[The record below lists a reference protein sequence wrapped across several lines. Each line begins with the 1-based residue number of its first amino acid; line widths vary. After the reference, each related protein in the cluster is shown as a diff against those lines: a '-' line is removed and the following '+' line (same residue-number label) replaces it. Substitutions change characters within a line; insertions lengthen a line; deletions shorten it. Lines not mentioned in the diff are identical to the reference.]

1 MEEGAHVWLRSPK
14 SEWGWLPA
22 RIVKKEIVPIQT
34 KKHKVVET
42 DLPKRAPSPRNN
54 SDNKPKSAAVKALEE
69 ERRTALQSI
78 MRNRSLEKEERK
90 KQMDDVKAKFA
101 KLTAEAE
108 AEEVPAADGGGV
120 ASIEQPEEEKT
131 KEPQLDETTVIQL
144 TIVDDYS
151 GLSDE
156 SSKTD
161 IKSTISKTSGYGRG
175 VSGFYAN
182 AETFSK
188 LIQIDHIQAREEHPD
203 IKLRNTPTSDSA
215 AGIQFYGAQVNVML
229 SSSTNGTTTTHMPN
243 PAVGQPATKINDEI
257 TGGVD
262 DLIGL
267 THLHEPAILH
277 ALRLRYDAD
286 IIYTNTGPILLA
298 INPFKTME
306 GVYGKNLMDLY
317 RQEGQE
323 RSRGGTKQSEIMAN
337 PSLPQSQSSPAIPK
351 TDQGGTIPA
360 IYLYRSNGRLPPHVY
375 KAADDAYR
383 AMIRGIEMSSAMK
396 RGARARN
403 RAAGQKKDD
412 DFEMPTNQS
421 ILVSG
426 ESGAGKTVT
435 TKIVLNYFA
444 MLSRKTQEDH
454 GQVPDEGKTSIEQQ
468 VLQSNPILEAF
479 GNARTI
485 RNDNSSRFGKY
496 INIAF
501 SGQGQLLRASIDTY
515 LLEKAATE
523 DERNEFLLNGYKVQ
537 DFNLTNQSG
546 TYDRRDHVVDTDMHK
561 EMVEA
566 MNNMGFGSD
575 TVQQLMRLVVAVLF
589 AGNMTFGERG
599 DAAVLE
605 ENEASL
611 AVAQLLGVSFDNLAA
626 SLTSKVIFARGD
638 MIHKSLDVSQAEKA
652 NEALIKAIYGAL
664 FDFVGEKIN
673 NSINAGSK
681 SSVSIPSMKRPVLG
695 RTTSSMNIVP
705 PGGASIGVLDIFG
718 FETFKVNAFEQ
729 LCINYT
735 NETLQQQFNKFVF
748 KLEQQ
753 EYEREGILWKF
764 IPFPDN
770 QDVLDLIDKPGTGI
784 LQILDEQCIVDWG
797 TDKKFSLSLYSKCDQ
812 GSNRFHASP
821 SQRVRN
827 QFAVEHYAG
836 LVEYSTENW
845 LEKNKDQL
853 PAASA
858 ELLDSSEFELI
869 GLIKKFVRYEGAKIA
884 MKSLGRQFSDSLRV
898 LRSRIDTTMPHY
910 IRCLKPNDGLE
921 PDNFDPK
928 NIVEQLR
935 YCGVLEA
942 VRVSRAGYPTRYPH
956 EVFVT
961 RYFMICPHRNRDEGN
976 LSPYHRE
983 ISSNLTEEQKELK
996 RIVSKIATEIWHLEN
1011 VINKRS
1017 LKMETKQFDDRQENR
1032 NALAQP
1038 KTMDEFMKLDFASR
1052 CAVAGLQLGK
1062 TKVFLR
1068 REAFDT
1074 IESIRNEKF
1083 GKNVT
1088 KVAKYWRRYAAQKY
1102 LRTCRS
1108 AAIKIQ
1114 CLFRRVEAVV
1124 RTTHLMKI
1132 MKEKRRKRKAATKI
1146 QAAYRNHYSLVYKE
1160 GAELRRKKAA
1170 IIKMQAI
1177 VRCGIA
1183 RKRFGKLRHSLVILQ
1198 CQVRMIKTRD
1208 EYRRRRAARIA
1219 FEKKQELAATKIQ
1232 SIVRMKVVYV
1242 GFREQVKAASF
1253 IKRAYRRHLYQ
1264 QSQLYGTFV
1273 KRYYVLGDPQ
1283 DIRKKPK
1290 KQRNTLLA
1298 RHRNALVNEKNQ
1310 ELTSLVNKL
1319 CLDLWQPGMFESFG
1333 KPEIT
1338 KKQNGASASSCP
1350 QDQANG
1356 HASSA
1361 ASKSRPPPCAL
1372 PAFSSI
1378 PQNKEEFMARLD
1390 SSRRALTGM
1399 QMYDGVIFLRP
1410 ETYSILEK
1418 LRNEIVGGSSSKIQA
1433 AARRKLA
1440 VSRYKKKRVAAIKI
1454 QSFARMKEAMRQLGP
1469 KRIERAATRI
1479 QSVYRMYRVKKRV
1492 WKQYWST
1499 QSRDLFAY
1507 IQDDNWYMVEKMLH
1521 KNPMLVQETDP
1532 ESGEL
1537 PLHKI
1542 AEHAS
1547 AWTLLIDMI
1556 LTLYPKAVV
1565 HKDSSGALPIHHATK
1580 ADNLTALEIIYESYR
1595 NGAKEADE
1603 SGLFPIHVAAE
1614 HGSIE
1619 CVKYLTT
1626 QNPESVHTLTSG
1638 GNSFPLHLACK
1649 NYSSVGV
1656 VTSLCRT
1663 TLKFSLASR
1672 QDENG
1677 ELPLHLLLRCGEKAD
1692 VVAVKTLLTCHM
1704 NAIAARDKNGDVPL
1718 HIALKHQCKPAVIE
1732 TLLCHFPGSSV
1743 VIDGEGHSPLHLA
1756 LSHSAADETNV
1767 SLISYAPQLV
1777 TVRDDAT
1784 GKLPIQIATENE
1796 LSLFIVYRLL
1806 KLDMPIDLK
1815 ERVQVCL
1822 IPHHYSWNHILLE
1835 VGDRYYQVVSKILQ
1849 QCTQPQVLALA
1860 HVEDSQGQIALA
1872 NATPICRHE
1881 IRVMLRLFNTLELVK
1896 QRPAFTNAASD
1907 TEIFYALRY
1916 EPPPEQSNL
1925 FKTQYEQTDDDND
1938 YRDDWDDDLSVMSD
1952 EKARKTSLEDANMSV
1967 AEKLSAIRNEKG
1979 QHVIAKITPRADI
1992 VERELKVRK
2001 DYNLSRHYVPSVIS
2015 VHHTVH
2021 HGAYQNASAD
2031 AAYCITMDGADCTV
2045 EHQMLDLRRAG
2056 KAFPSNELKR
2066 VAIALLHLHENG
2078 LVHTD
2083 FGPHSVGKFGPL
2095 WKLLGVGGCV
2105 PIGASTD
2112 PKHGIYHCPET
2123 IRIETVV
2130 IDGQERKTAKITSIT
2145 ASPAVD
2151 LWAFG
2156 HLVYESIVGAPLS
2169 AYSHRGKRVKSA
2181 NLAKIAR
2188 WDENSLK
2195 RALKHIDES
2204 DTLARDVVS
2213 KFLHPDPRQRY
2224 QSLRDAIADP
2234 FFHTDVGD
2242 RKIQQKNLRTLSSS
2256 IQR

>member
-1 MEEGAHVWLRSPK
+1 
-14 SEWGWLPA
+14 
-22 RIVKKEIVPIQT
+22 
-34 KKHKVVET
+34 
-42 DLPKRAPSPRNN
+42 
-54 SDNKPKSAAVKALEE
+54 
-69 ERRTALQSI
+69 
-78 MRNRSLEKEERK
+78 
-90 KQMDDVKAKFA
+90 
-101 KLTAEAE
+101 
-108 AEEVPAADGGGV
+108 
-120 ASIEQPEEEKT
+120 
-131 KEPQLDETTVIQL
+131 
-144 TIVDDYS
+144 
-151 GLSDE
+151 
-156 SSKTD
+156 
-161 IKSTISKTSGYGRG
+161 
-175 VSGFYAN
+175 
-182 AETFSK
+182 
-188 LIQIDHIQAREEHPD
+188 
-203 IKLRNTPTSDSA
+203 
-215 AGIQFYGAQVNVML
+215 
-229 SSSTNGTTTTHMPN
+229 
-243 PAVGQPATKINDEI
+243 
-257 TGGVD
+257 
-262 DLIGL
+262 
-267 THLHEPAILH
+267 
-277 ALRLRYDAD
+277 
-286 IIYTNTGPILLA
+286 
-298 INPFKTME
+298 
-306 GVYGKNLMDLY
+306 MDLY

-323 RSRGGTKQSEIMAN
+323 RAHGGTKQSEITAN
-337 PSLPQSQSSPAIPK
+337 PSLPHTHKGESPRPTLVKKPTIPK
-351 TDQGGTIPA
+351 TDQGGDIPA
-360 IYLYRSNGRLPPHVY
+360 IYLHRSDGQLPPHVY

-383 AMIRGIEMSSAMK
+383 AMIRGIEMSSVLK
-396 RGARARN
+396 RGTRARN
-403 RAAGQKKDD
+403 RSAGQKKDD
-412 DFEMPTNQS
+412 EFEMPTNQS

-454 GQVPDEGKTSIEQQ
+454 GLIPDEGKTSIEQQ

-515 LLEKAATE
+515 LLEKVRLIHQTAGERNFHVFYQFLQAANE
-523 DERNEFLLNGYKVQ
+523 DERDEYLLHGYEAH

-546 TYDRRDHVVDTDMHK
+546 TYDRRDHVNDIDMHK

-566 MNNMGFGSD
+566 MEVMDFGSD
-575 TVQQLMRLVVAVLF
+575 IVRQIMRMIVAVLF
-589 AGNMTFGERG
+589 AGNMVFGKRG
-599 DAAVLE
+599 DAAILE
-605 ENEASL
+605 ETEASL
-611 AVAQLLGVSFDNLAA
+611 AVAQLLGVSIDNLAA

-638 MIHKSLDVSQAEKA
+638 MIHKSLDVAQAQKA

-664 FDFVGEKIN
+664 FDFIGEKIN
-673 NSINAGSK
+673 ESINAGSK
-681 SSVSIPSMKRPVLG
+681 SLRSPTKRPALG
-695 RTTSSMNIVP
+695 RSNTDEPLNIVP
-705 PGGASIGVLDIFG
+705 TGGASIGVLDIFG
-718 FETFKVNAFEQ
+718 FETFKVNTFEQ

-770 QDVLDLIDKPGTGI
+770 QDVLDLIDKPRTGI

-797 TDKKFSLSLYSKCDQ
+797 TDKQFSLSLYSTCDQ
-812 GSNRFHASP
+812 VSNRFHVSP
-821 SQRVRN
+821 AQRVRN

-836 LVEYSTENW
+836 IVEYSTENW

-858 ELLDSSEFELI
+858 ELLDSSDFELI
-869 GLIKKFVRYEGAKIA
+869 GLIKVCKCQILISALCAEKLCLMTFFTCLQKFVRYEGAKIA
-884 MKSLGRQFSDSLRV
+884 MKSLGKQFSDSLRV

-910 IRCLKPNDGLE
+910 IRCLKPNDELA

-956 EVFVT
+956 EIFVT
-961 RYFMICPHRNRDEGN
+961 RYYMICPHRNIDEGN

-983 ISSNLTEEQKELK
+983 ISDNLTEEQKELK
-996 RIVSKIATEIWHLEN
+996 RIVSRIATEIWQLEN
-1011 VINKRS
+1011 IVNKRS
-1017 LKMETKQFDDRQENR
+1017 LKMETKGFDDKQENR
-1032 NALAQP
+1032 NSLAQP
-1038 KTMDEFMKLDFASR
+1038 KTIDEFMKLDFASR

-1088 KVAKYWRRYAAQKY
+1088 MVAKYWRRYSAQKF

-1108 AAIKIQ
+1108 AVIQIQ
-1114 CLFRRVEAVV
+1114 CRVRMTQAVV
-1124 RTTHLMKI
+1124 RTTNLMKD
-1132 MKEKRRKRKAATKI
+1132 MKEKMRRRKAATTI
-1146 QAAYRNHYSLVYKE
+1146 QKVYRNYYCLVHKE
-1160 GAELRRKKAA
+1160 GAELRRKKAS
-1170 IIKMQAI
+1170 IIQMQAVI
-1177 VRCGIA
+1177 RGGIA
-1183 RKRFGKLRHSLVILQ
+1183 RKRVAKVTHALTVLQ
-1198 CQVRMIKTRD
+1198 CKVRMIKIRD
-1208 EYRRRRAARIA
+1208 EYRRERDAKIA
-1219 FEKKQELAATKIQ
+1219 FEKKQFASATKIQ
-1232 SIVRMKVVYV
+1232 SIVRMKGVYV
-1242 GFREQVKAASF
+1242 DFREKVTAASF
-1253 IKRAYRRHLYQ
+1253 IKRAYRQHLYQ
-1264 QSQLYGTFV
+1264 ERQLYGTFV
-1273 KRYYVLGDPQ
+1273 KRYYVLGDPK
-1283 DIRKKPK
+1283 DMRKKPT

-1298 RHRNALVNEKNQ
+1298 RHRNALINEKNQ
-1310 ELTSLVNKL
+1310 ELTSLVDKL
-1319 CLDLWQPGMFESFG
+1319 CQDLWQPGMFESFA
-1333 KPEIT
+1333 KPEVTQI
-1338 KKQNGASASSCP
+1338 QNKARDSPSQQPIELAVP
-1350 QDQANG
+1350 QDQPEATTAAPQKKNRFGLDSLKKSKLKETKEHVNG
-1356 HASSA
+1356 NGA
-1361 ASKSRPPPCAL
+1361 APAVSKTRPPPFPL
-1372 PAFSSI
+1372 PAFTPI
-1378 PQNKEEFMARLD
+1378 PQNKNEFMTRLGP
-1390 SSRRALTGM
+1390 SRRALTGM
-1399 QMYDGVIFLRP
+1399 QMYDGMIFLRP
-1410 ETYSILEK
+1410 ETYATLEK
-1418 LRNEIVGGSSSKIQA
+1418 LRNGIVGGSSSKIQA

-1440 VSRYKKKRVAAIKI
+1440 LSQYQKTKVAAIKI
-1454 QSFARMKEAMRQLGP
+1454 QSFARMREAMRQLGP
-1469 KRIERAATRI
+1469 KRIEFAATRI
-1479 QSVYRMYRVKKRV
+1479 QSVYRMHRVKKSV
-1492 WKQYWST
+1492 WNQYWST

-1532 ESGEL
+1532 ETGEL
-1537 PLHKI
+1537 SLHKI
-1542 AEHAS
+1542 VEHAS

-1565 HKDSSGALPIHHATK
+1565 HKDNSGSLPIHHAAK

-1595 NGAKEADE
+1595 NGAKEAND
-1603 SGLFPIHVAAE
+1603 SGLLPIHVGAE

-1626 QNPESVHTLTSG
+1626 KVPESVQTQTSG
-1638 GNSFPLHLACK
+1638 GNSLPLHLACK

-1656 VTSLCRT
+1656 ITSLCRT

-1672 QDENG
+1672 PDEDG

-1704 NAIAARDKNGDVPL
+1704 KAIATRDKNGDVPL
-1718 HIALKHQCKPAVIE
+1718 HIALKNQCKPAIIE
-1732 TLLCHFPGSSV
+1732 TLLSHFPGSSV
-1743 VIDGEGHSPLHLA
+1743 IMDGEGHSPLHLA
-1756 LSHSAADETNV
+1756 LSHSAADETSV

-1777 TVRDDAT
+1777 TVRDDVT
-1784 GKLPIQIATENE
+1784 GMLPIEIATRNE

-1806 KLDMPIDLK
+1806 KQDMPIDLK

-1822 IPHHYSWNHILLE
+1822 IPHHYSWNHILLD

-1925 FKTQYEQTDDDND
+1925 FKTQYEQKDEDND

-1967 AEKLSAIRNEKG
+1967 AEKLSVIRNEKG

-1992 VERELKVRK
+1992 VERELRVRK

-2031 AAYCITMDGADCTV
+2031 AAFCITMDGADCTV
-2045 EHQMLDLRRAG
+2045 EHQILDLRRAG

-2078 LVHTD
+2078 LVHCD

-2105 PIGASTD
+2105 PVGGATD
-2112 PKHGIYHCPET
+2112 PKHGIYHCPEA
-2123 IRIETVV
+2123 IKVETVV
-2130 IDGQERKTAKITSIT
+2130 VNGQDRKTARVISIT

-2156 HLVYESIVGAPLS
+2156 HLVYESVVGAPLS
-2169 AYSHRGKRVKSA
+2169 AYSHRGQRVKSS

-2188 WDENSLK
+2188 WDEGSLK

-2213 KFLHPDPRQRY
+2213 KFFHPDPEQRY
-2224 QSLRDAIADP
+2224 KSLRDAIADP
-2234 FFHTDVGD
+2234 YFHTDVGD
-2242 RKIQQKNLRTLSSS
+2242 RKLKAKNLRTV
-2256 IQR
+2256 